1 MFKTLNG
8 LFPSHLKDLF
18 VTTDPKYELRNQENK
33 LVLPEPRTNFRK
45 NSFSYNGAGLWNSL
59 PREMRTTV
67 SLNKFKNDIGR
78 HFALSD
84 SHGNHG
90 KH

>member
-8 LFPSHLKDLF
+8 LFPKDFF

-33 LVLPEPRTNFRK
+33 LVLPKPRTNFHK
-45 NSFSYNGAGLWNSL
+45 KQFSYNGARLWNRL
-59 PREMRTTV
+59 PREMCTTV
-67 SLNKFKNDIGR
+67 SINKFKNGIGR
-78 HFALSD
+78 CFILSD

-90 KH
+90 KQ